1 MTQNHDFRITS
12 HIFDTETFIFVF
24 QTFTW
29 WFFILLKVFSSNFC
43 IMRKGLNW
51 FAMLTS
57 YRKYPNLVRTQ
68 VETISDPNYLVRI
81 FCEFKAPNSVLTS
94 LLFRKFRRRKINLIA
109 LNISAH
115 LKLFFL
121 FLRTGILP
129 KIFGWNLKSIRN
141 RPLIDIISIIISY
154 RPEKHIV

>member
-1 MTQNHDFRITS
+1 MTQNYDFRVTS

-29 WFFILLKVFSSNFC
+29 SLFILLKLFRSNFC

-51 FAMLTS
+51 FAVLTN

-68 VETISDPNYLVRI
+68 VETISDPNDLVRI
-81 FCEFKAPNSVLTS
+81 HCERSFSRYLIQCF

-109 LNISAH
+109 LNTSVH
-115 LKLFFL
+115 LAL
-121 FLRTGILP
+121 FLLMIFLIQIMVRTLENNYFLVRAKLG
-129 KIFGWNLKSIRN
+129 
-141 RPLIDIISIIISY
+141 Y
-154 RPEKHIV
+154 